1 MLKIPLIMLGGGIG
15 AVFRHLLFVF
25 VQNTTGA
32 AFPTGTLAVNLLGS
46 FAIGLLWC
54 LLEGAKL
61 SPEFRFFIFTGL
73 LGGFTTFSTFA
84 RETMQ
89 LFKVGEWKTAMIYV
103 GASNVLGILLVFAG
117 YFLAKYLLLTLKGG
131 AV

>member
-1 MLKIPLIMLGGGIG
+1 MLKIAFIMLGGGIG
-15 AVFRHLLFVF
+15 AAFRHILFILI
-25 VQNTTGA
+25 QGSSGNS
-32 AFPTGTLAVNLLGS
+32 FPTGTLVVNLLGS

-54 LLEGAKL
+54 LLEGIQI

-89 LFKVGEWKTAMIYV
+89 LIQVGEWKSAAFYL
-103 GASNVLGILLVFAG
+103 GASNILGILFVFAG
-117 YFLAKYLLLTLKGG
+117 YYLAKNMLIALKGG
-131 AV
+131 AI